1 MSNVIIT
8 LTGEGLQDTENL
20 NIEVSVEATINIG
33 AKTARRQATTWLVSE
48 VGNMLVGGPPQL
60 VIGQHTVWR
69 VPVILTSSRVGT
81 VSQIGI
87 VEIDTESG
95 QPLVNDEL
103 REKILDNV
111 KELTR
116 PTPASVS

>member
-1 MSNVIIT
+1 MSNVTIT

-60 VIGQHTVWR
+60 VIGQRTVWR
-69 VPVILTSSRVGT
+69 VPVMLTSSRVGT
-81 VSQIGI
+81 VGQVGI

-111 KELTR
+111 KQLTR